1 MTSAAPLRALG
12 RVSLA
17 FALSALAGCAGLGPD
32 DGAPAPLV
40 LASFNM
46 EHLAERDGEGC
57 RPRVEADY
65 AALRDYVGR
74 IGADVVALQE
84 VESAE
89 AAQRVFAPDA
99 WVVVVETRSGSG
111 RSSACRGLAGSTLTD
126 QKTGFAVR
134 RGLAFERLPDV
145 TALQLGGADLRS
157 GVDLLVRPAAGPEL
171 RLLSVHLKSGCS
183 SGQAQPACP
192 VLFEQAPK
200 LEAWID
206 ARARETRPF
215 LVLGDFNRRLAL
227 PDDPVWTDWDDG
239 DPADADLTLAAGEQK
254 ARCNPRFPEFI
265 DHIVLDRRA
274 SQRLEQFDETLFEGP
289 ALSDHCAISVR
300 LRMS

>member
-1 MTSAAPLRALG
+1 MTSAVLLRALA
-12 RVSLA
+12 RSSLA
-17 FALSALAGCAGLGPD
+17 LALSALAGCVGLAPD
-32 DGAPAPLV
+32 AGAPAPLV

-46 EHLAERDGEGC
+46 EHLAARDGEGC
-57 RPRVEADY
+57 RPRAKADY

-74 IGADVVALQE
+74 VGADVFALQE

-89 AAQRVFAPDA
+89 AAQRVFTPDA
-99 WVVVVETRSGSG
+99 WVVVVETRTGSG
-111 RSSACRGLAGSTLTD
+111 RSAECRGLAGRNLTD
-126 QKTGFAVR
+126 QRTGFAVR
-134 RGLAFERLPDV
+134 RGLDFERHTDV
-145 TALQLGGADLRS
+145 TALQLGDADLRS
-157 GVDLLVRPAAGPEL
+157 GVDLVLRPDGGPEL

-192 VLFEQAPK
+192 VFFEQAPQ

-206 ARARETRPF
+206 ARAREPRPF
-215 LVLGDFNRRLAL
+215 VVLGDFNRRLAL

-239 DPADADLTLAAGEQK
+239 DPAEADLTLAAGGQR
-254 ARCNPRFPEFI
+254 ARCNPRYPDFI

-274 SQRLEQFDETLFEGP
+274 SQGLERFEETVFEGP

-300 LRMS
+300 LRLD

>member
-1 MTSAAPLRALG
+1 MTSAVLLRALA
-12 RVSLA
+12 RSSLA
-17 FALSALAGCAGLGPD
+17 VALSALAGCVGLAPD
-32 DGAPAPLV
+32 AGAPAPLV

-46 EHLAERDGEGC
+46 EHLAARDGEGC
-57 RPRVEADY
+57 RPRAKADY

-74 IGADVVALQE
+74 VGADVFALQE

-89 AAQRVFAPDA
+89 AAQRVFTPDA
-99 WVVVVETRSGSG
+99 WVVVVETRTGSG
-111 RSSACRGLAGSTLTD
+111 RSAECRGLAGRNLTD
-126 QKTGFAVR
+126 QRTGFAVR

-145 TALQLGGADLRS
+145 TALQLGDADLRS
-157 GVDLLVRPAAGPEL
+157 GVDLVLRPDGGPEL

-192 VLFEQAPK
+192 VFFEQAPQ

-206 ARARETRPF
+206 ARAREARPF
-215 LVLGDFNRRLAL
+215 VVLGDFNRRLAL
-227 PDDPVWTDWDDG
+227 PADPVWTDWDDG
-239 DPADADLTLAAGEQK
+239 DPAEADLSLAAGGQR
-254 ARCNPRFPEFI
+254 ARCNPRYPDFI

-274 SQRLEQFDETLFEGP
+274 SQRLEQFEETVFEGP

-300 LRMS
+300 LRLD

>member
-1 MTSAAPLRALG
+1 MTFPISLHAMRRA
-12 RVSLA
+12 SLA
-17 FALSALAGCAGLGPD
+17 VTLSALAGCVALAPD

-57 RPRVEADY
+57 RPRGEADY

-74 IGADVVALQE
+74 VGADVFALQE
-84 VESAE
+84 VESVE
-89 AAQRVFAPDA
+89 AAQRVFTPDA
-99 WVVVVETRSGSG
+99 WVVVVETRTGSG
-111 RSSACRGLAGSTLTD
+111 RSAECRGMAGRTLTD
-126 QKTGFAVR
+126 QRTGFAVR
-134 RGLAFERLPDV
+134 RGLAFERLADV
-145 TALQLGGADLRS
+145 TALQLNDPDLRS
-157 GVDLLVRPAAGPEL
+157 GVDLVLRPDSGPEL

-183 SGQAQPACP
+183 AGQAQPACP
-192 VLFEQAPK
+192 IFFEQAPQ

-206 ARARETRPF
+206 ARAREPRPF
-215 LVLGDFNRRLAL
+215 VVLGDFNRRLAL

-239 DPADADLTLAAGEQK
+239 DPAEADLTLAAGGQR
-254 ARCNPRFPEFI
+254 ARCNPRYPDFI

-274 SQRLEQFDETLFEGP
+274 SQRQERFEETVFEGP

-300 LRMS
+300 LRLD